1 MRVWMPERPVCLAI
15 DTASDIAG
23 VAVMEHGVMLG
34 EVTWQARQSHSRQL
48 LPAVDWLLGQVG
60 RTKEQ
65 AGSIF
70 VCTGPGSYAGMRV
83 GISTAKALSFAL
95 GTTII
100 GIGRLAAEA
109 LPIVEATG
117 ARVVPVQAAGR
128 AELAWAAYTPG
139 EGGMVEVEAP
149 QLAAMDTLLRALTH
163 GDVVT
168 GDIDKLTPDTLAAF
182 EVIGCRVAPPSPSR
196 VAAVGRLGYQRLEAG
211 DVDDA
216 DDLVPLYLRAPAIG
230 PQPPLP
236 TPPPNPLPVDGEGEP
251 NRR

>member
-1 MRVWMPERPVCLAI
+1 MPEERHVCLAI
-15 DTASDIAG
+15 DTASDTAGIAI
-23 VAVMEHGVMLG
+23 VEHGAILG

-60 RTKEQ
+60 RSKEQ
-65 AGSIF
+65 VGAIF

-95 GTTII
+95 GTSVI

-128 AELAWAAYTPG
+128 AELAWAAYAPRAG
-139 EGGMVEVEAP
+139 DMLEVEAP
-149 QLAAMDTLLRALTH
+149 QLAPVDTLLRALKF
-163 GDVVT
+163 GDVIT
-168 GDIDKLTPDTLAAF
+168 GDVDRLTPETLAAF
-182 EVIGCRVAPPSPSR
+182 EVIGCRVVPPSPSR
-196 VAAVGRLGYQRLEAG
+196 ITAVARLGHRRLQAG
-211 DVDDA
+211 DADDA
-216 DDLVPLYLRAPAIG
+216 DELVPLYLRAPAIG

-236 TPPPNPLPVDGEGEP
+236 ANP
-251 NRR
+251 

>member
-1 MRVWMPERPVCLAI
+1 MGVRMPEEQPVCLAI

-23 VAVMEHGVMLG
+23 VAILEDGVLLG

-48 LPAVDWLLGQVG
+48 LPAVDWLLGLVA
-60 RTKEQ
+60 RSKEQ
-65 AGSIF
+65 VGSIF

-95 GTTII
+95 GTSVI
-100 GIGRLAAEA
+100 GVGRLAAEA

-117 ARVVPVQAAGR
+117 ARVVSVQAAGR
-128 AELAWAAYTPG
+128 AELAWAAYMPG
-139 EGGMVEVEAP
+139 EGGIIEVEAP
-149 QLAAMDTLLRALTH
+149 QLAPVGILLRALKF
-163 GDVVT
+163 GDVIT
-168 GDIDKLTPDTLAAF
+168 GDVDKLTPDTLAAF
-182 EVIGCRVAPPSPSR
+182 EVIGCRVVPPSPSR
-196 VAAVGRLGYQRLEAG
+196 VASVARLGYQRLQAG

-236 TPPPNPLPVDGEGEP
+236 ANP
-251 NRR
+251 

>member
-1 MRVWMPERPVCLAI
+1 MPDPRPVCLAI

-23 VAVMEHGVMLG
+23 VAIFEDGVLLG
-34 EVTWQARQSHSRQL
+34 EATWRTRQSHSRQL
-48 LPAVDWLLGQVG
+48 LPSVDWLLGQVE

-65 AGSIF
+65 IGAIF

-95 GTTII
+95 GTSVI

-109 LPIVEATG
+109 LPLVEATG

-128 AELAWAAYTPG
+128 AELAWAAYSPG
-139 EGGMVEVEAP
+139 EAGIIEVKAP
-149 QLAAMDTLLRALTH
+149 QLAPVNMLLHALQH

-168 GDIDKLTPDTLAAF
+168 GDIDRLTPETLAAF
-182 EVIGCRVAPPSPSR
+182 EVIGCRMVAPSPSR
-196 VAAVGRLGYQRLEAG
+196 IAAVARLGYLRLQAS
-211 DVDDA
+211 DLDDPDA
-216 DDLVPLYLRAPAIG
+216 LVPLYLRAPAIG

-236 TPPPNPLPVDGEGEP
+236 ANA
-251 NRR
+251 

>member
-1 MRVWMPERPVCLAI
+1 MAEERPVCLAM
-15 DTASDIAG
+15 DTASDTAG
-23 VAVMEHGVMLG
+23 VAIVEHGVLLG

-65 AGSIF
+65 LGSIF

-95 GTTII
+95 GTSVI

-117 ARVVPVQAAGR
+117 ARVVSVQAAGR
-128 AELAWAAYTPG
+128 AELAWAAYTQG
-139 EGGMVEVEAP
+139 DGGMVEVEAP
-149 QLAAMDTLLRALTH
+149 QLAPVGTLLRALKF

-168 GDIDKLTPDTLAAF
+168 GDVDKLTPDTLAAL
-182 EVIGCRVAPPSPSR
+182 EVIGCRVVPPAASR
-196 VAAVGRLGYQRLEAG
+196 VASVARLGYQRLQAG

-216 DDLVPLYLRAPAIG
+216 DALVPLYLRAPAIG

-236 TPPPNPLPVDGEGEP
+236 ANP
-251 NRR
+251 

>member
-1 MRVWMPERPVCLAI
+1 MAEERPVCLSF
-15 DTASDIAG
+15 DTASDVAG
-23 VAVMEHGVMLG
+23 VAIVEHGVMLG

-60 RTKEQ
+60 RAKEQ
-65 AGSIF
+65 VGSIF

-95 GTTII
+95 GTSII
-100 GIGRLAAEA
+100 GVGRLAAEA

-139 EGGMVEVEAP
+139 DGGMVEVEVP
-149 QLAAMDTLLRALTH
+149 QLAPVGTLLRALKF
-163 GDVVT
+163 GDVIT
-168 GDIDKLTPDTLAAF
+168 GDVDRLTPDTLAAF
-182 EVIGCRVAPPSPSR
+182 EVIGCRVVPPAPSR
-196 VAAVGRLGYQRLEAG
+196 VASVARLGYQRLQAG

-236 TPPPNPLPVDGEGEP
+236 ASP
-251 NRR
+251 